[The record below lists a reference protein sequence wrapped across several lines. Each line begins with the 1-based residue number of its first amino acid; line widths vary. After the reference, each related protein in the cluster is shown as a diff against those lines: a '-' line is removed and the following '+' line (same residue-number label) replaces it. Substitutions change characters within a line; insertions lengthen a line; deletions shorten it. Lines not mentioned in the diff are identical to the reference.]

1 MDWAA
6 LFRFLLES
14 AIFLTALSLGLRAT
28 PSDALCIL
36 RHPGNLSHAVLAMNV
51 VMPALALAL
60 ALNFSL
66 PPPVKIALF
75 ALSVSPLPPTLPKK
89 ALKAGGRRD
98 YTVGILFTAAV
109 LATVLVPLTV
119 AIGSSLAGI
128 PLRMSA
134 SATAAIVFMS
144 VLAPLG
150 LGIVVR
156 IVSPRLAERT
166 AGPIGVLAA
175 AILAAGVLLILFVL
189 RNALLTL
196 VGDGT
201 LLAFVVFTIVGLTVG
216 HLLGGPLAET
226 RVVLALC
233 TASRHPALAAAIV
246 QVNFPHEPMAIA
258 AVVLFV
264 LVCEITIAPYSFY
277 WSRRHQ
283 SRQAIA
289 APPGLRHS

>member
-14 AIFLTALSLGLRAT
+14 AIFLTAFSLGLRAT

-36 RHPGNLSHAVLAMNV
+36 RQPGNLFGSVVAMNV
-51 VMPALALAL
+51 VMPAVALVL
-60 ALNFSL
+60 VLNFSL

-98 YTVGILFTAAV
+98 YTVGILVIAAV
-109 LATVLVPLTV
+109 LATVLVPVTV

-134 SATAAIVFMS
+134 NATAAIVFMS
-144 VLAPLG
+144 VLAPVG

-156 IVSPRLAERT
+156 TVNPRLAERA

-175 AILAAGVLLILFVL
+175 AILAAGVLLILFVM

-201 LLAFVVFTIVGLTVG
+201 LLAFVVFTTVGLTVG
-216 HLLGGPLAET
+216 HLLGGPSADT

-233 TASRHPALAAAIV
+233 TASRHPAIAAAIV

-264 LVCEITIAPYSFY
+264 LVCEIAIAPYSFY
-277 WSRRHQ
+277 WSRRHRSQ
-283 SRQAIA
+283 QAIA
-289 APPGLRHS
+289 APPGLRQS